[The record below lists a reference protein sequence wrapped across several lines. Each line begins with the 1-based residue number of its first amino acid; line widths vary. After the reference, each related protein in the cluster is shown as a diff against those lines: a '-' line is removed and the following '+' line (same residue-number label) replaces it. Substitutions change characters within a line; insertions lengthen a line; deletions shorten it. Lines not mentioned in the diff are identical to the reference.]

1 MKSIDFRLA
10 LNFSLKYKKIKR
22 RIYREPSLLSCNC
35 IFQYLVARLILFSKS
50 KKCLPLKKYLWQ
62 CVSSTIYFLRYIS
75 QCFYTNIILVNK
87 EYSDGIEHRFKSC
100 RKKLEMKKI
109 RFKIFNKEDNWSSY
123 SYCTVLWFRLVKHG
137 KWFSLILINFVMW
150 CHLFQE
156 IAWSDL

>member
-1 MKSIDFRLA
+1 MYAVVNDIKYNNIETFVKIELKSIDFRFA
-10 LNFSLKYKKIKR
+10 LNFSLKYKKTKR

-62 CVSSTIYFLRYIS
+62 CVSWEEYNDKFLEVYKSI
-75 QCFYTNIILVNK
+75 CYTNFILVNK

-109 RFKIFNKEDNWSSY
+109 RFKIFNKEDN
-123 SYCTVLWFRLVKHG
+123 
-137 KWFSLILINFVMW
+137 
-150 CHLFQE
+150 
-156 IAWSDL
+156 